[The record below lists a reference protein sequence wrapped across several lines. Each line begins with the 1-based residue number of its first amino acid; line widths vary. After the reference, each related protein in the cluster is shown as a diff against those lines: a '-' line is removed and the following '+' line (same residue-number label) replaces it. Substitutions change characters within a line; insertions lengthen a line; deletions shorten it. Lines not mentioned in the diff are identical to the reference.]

1 MAEDIVARVCNG
13 VDISP
18 GNFDK
23 MMAIERAFELYMK
36 TRTRKLPTN
45 SLNMPPRHGRV
56 IYTIG

>member
-1 MAEDIVARVCNG
+1 MAEYIVARVCNG

-36 TRTRKLPTN
+36 TRTIKLPTY
-45 SLNMPPRHGRV
+45 SLNMPPPG
-56 IYTIG
+56 TAGLFTP